1 MLTQNEIYEKLARKA
16 ALLMVLLSVP
26 GLALSLYGA
35 LIHDAAFVP
44 VMVQTLLVLFLVLAA
59 LFIP

>member
-1 MLTQNEIYEKLARKA
+1 
-16 ALLMVLLSVP
+16 MVLLSVP